1 MVFLRLPYQ
10 PFILL
15 FYIGITYWVAEF
27 SAIKCGWKGDYFT
40 ITEEKDLLSG
50 SKKSKK
56 GCLPFLAKTV

>member
-1 MVFLRLPYQ
+1 M
-10 PFILL
+10 
-15 FYIGITYWVAEF
+15 AEF

-56 GCLPFLAKTV
+56 GCLPFLPKTV